1 MVGDI
6 VRYADGS
13 EARIVSGAGV
23 AALYEGRPLALVG
36 SELDNGDRIT
46 GPVHNGMVIVQYA
59 DEAQITGLLDAN
71 YVPSLPEGGQP

>member
-1 MVGDI
+1 M
-6 VRYADGS
+6 
-13 EARIVSGAGV
+13 
-23 AALYEGRPLALVG
+23 
-36 SELDNGDRIT
+36 DNGDRIT